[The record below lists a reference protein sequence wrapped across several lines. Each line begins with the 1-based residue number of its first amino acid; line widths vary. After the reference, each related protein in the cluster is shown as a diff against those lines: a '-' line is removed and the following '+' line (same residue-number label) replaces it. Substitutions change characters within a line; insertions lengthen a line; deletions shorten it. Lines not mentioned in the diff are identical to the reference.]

1 MKLFNKNLLSM
12 YMHGKEIMPLID
24 LILMISYQ
32 QQLLTEIIQ
41 TLHLTQFQLVELIMV
56 LTQLN
61 QQFSLLDGTVLV
73 TNTQLIYLPMI
84 IEIMVKLKSC
94 ITQGDMMLEKVL
106 KLELKQFTIW
116 EYLTETIKLLLKK
129 LDLEKTKLYF
139 QISLLL
145 LWQKLPIM

>member
-1 MKLFNKNLLSM
+1 MKLFNKNLLLM
-12 YMHGKEIMPLID
+12 YMHGKETMPLID

-61 QQFSLLDGTVLV
+61 QQFSPLDGTVLV
-73 TNTQLIYLPMI
+73 TNTLLIYLLMI
-84 IEIMVKLKSC
+84 IEIMEKLKSC
-94 ITQGDMMLEKVL
+94 ITQVDMMLEKVL
-106 KLELKQFTIW
+106 KLELKLFTIW
-116 EYLTETIKLLLKK
+116 VFPTEMIKLLLKK